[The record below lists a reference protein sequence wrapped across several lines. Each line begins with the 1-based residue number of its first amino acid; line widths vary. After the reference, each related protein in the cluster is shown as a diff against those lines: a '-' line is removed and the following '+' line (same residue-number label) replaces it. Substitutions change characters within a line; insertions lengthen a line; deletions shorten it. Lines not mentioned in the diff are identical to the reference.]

1 MSSVSNID
9 WNNVIKKEAI
19 GIGGAD
25 LGQVHEVKDTYLII
39 QKGLVD
45 KKWYRIPRSL
55 VENFDGIVIRLK
67 VNESE
72 LTRYEKTENKKFEDN
87 PSSPSSP
94 SSPSLYESTDIS
106 KDIDTTKIP
115 LMGEDLKIT
124 KNIAEDNINI
134 TKVPIRETKTLEI
147 QLTHEE
153 ILIEKRPVNSDYN
166 SYITSIQSTE
176 QRSSS
181 SIEEPVESRT
191 EISIPL
197 KREEPVVTKK
207 PYVIEEVIVKKKP
220 TTETKEVSE
229 KVTSEKVNTSD
240 IE

>member
-1 MSSVSNID
+1 MSSDSNID
-9 WNNVIKKEAI
+9 WNNVMKKEAI

-25 LGQVHEVKDTYLII
+25 LGQVHEVEDTHLII

-55 VENFDGIVIRLK
+55 VENFDGIVLRLK

-72 LTRYEKTENKKFEDN
+72 LTRYEKTENKKMEDN
-87 PSSPSSP
+87 PLSSSS
-94 SSPSLYESTDIS
+94 SSSSSYESTDIS

-134 TKVPIRETKTLEI
+134 TKVPIKETKTLEI

-153 ILIEKRPVNSDYN
+153 ILIERRPVNSNYN

-176 QRSSS
+176 QKSSS
-181 SIEEPVESRT
+181 SIEGPVESRT

-220 TTETKEVSE
+220 VIETREVSE
-229 KVTSEKVNTSD
+229 EVTSEKANTSD

>member
-1 MSSVSNID
+1 MSSDSNID
-9 WNNVIKKEAI
+9 WNNVMKKEAI

-25 LGQVHEVKDTYLII
+25 LGQVHEVEDTYLII

-55 VENFDGIVIRLK
+55 VENFDGIVLRLK

-72 LTRYEKTENKKFEDN
+72 LTRYEKTENKKMEDN
-87 PSSPSSP
+87 PLSSPSS
-94 SSPSLYESTDIS
+94 SYESTDIS

-153 ILIEKRPVNSDYN
+153 ILIERRPVNSDYN
-166 SYITSIQSTE
+166 SYVTSIQSTE
-176 QRSSS
+176 QKSSSSS
-181 SIEEPVESRT
+181 SIEGPVESRT

-220 TTETKEVSE
+220 IIETREVSE
-229 KVTSEKVNTSD
+229 DVTSEKVNTS
-240 IE
+240 EVE

>member
-1 MSSVSNID
+1 MSSDSNID

-25 LGQVHEVKDTYLII
+25 LGQVHEVEDTYLIL

-45 KKWYRIPRSL
+45 KKWFRIPRSL
-55 VENFDGIVIRLK
+55 VENFDGIVLRLK

-87 PSSPSSP
+87 PLPSS
-94 SSPSLYESTDIS
+94 YESTGIS
-106 KDIDTTKIP
+106 KDVDTTKIP
-115 LMGEDLKIT
+115 LMGEDLKIK
-124 KNIAEDNINI
+124 KNITEDNINI
-134 TKVPIRETKTLEI
+134 TKLPITETKTLEI

-153 ILIEKRPVNSDYN
+153 ILIERRPVNSDYD

-176 QRSSS
+176 QKSTS

-197 KREEPVVTKK
+197 KKEEPVVTKK
-207 PYVIEEVIVKKKP
+207 PYVKEEVIVKKKP
-220 TTETKEVSE
+220 ITETKDISE
-229 KVTSEKVNTSD
+229 EVTSEKVNTPD

>member
-1 MSSVSNID
+1 MSSDNNID
-9 WNNVIKKEAI
+9 WNNIIKKEAI

-45 KKWYRIPRSL
+45 KKWYSIPRSL
-55 VENFDGIVIRLK
+55 VEYFDGIVIRLK

-72 LTRYEKTENKKFEDN
+72 MNRYEKTENKKFEDN
-87 PSSPSSP
+87 PLPSS
-94 SSPSLYESTDIS
+94 SSSSYGSADIS

-115 LMGEDLKIT
+115 LIGEDLKIA
-124 KNIAEDNINI
+124 KNIIEDNINI
-134 TKVPIRETKTLEI
+134 TKVPITETKTLEI

-153 ILIEKRPVNSDYN
+153 ILIERRPVNSESHLYN
-166 SYITSIQSTE
+166 TSMQSAE
-176 QRSSS
+176 QKSSS
-181 SIEEPVESRT
+181 SIEGPVESRT

-220 TTETKEVSE
+220 VIETKEILE
-229 KVTSEKVNTSD
+229 EVTSEKVNTSNL
-240 IE
+240 E

>member
-25 LGQVHEVKDTYLII
+25 LGQVHEVEDTYLII

-87 PSSPSSP
+87 PSS
-94 SSPSLYESTDIS
+94 SPSLYESIDIS

-115 LMGEDLKIT
+115 LVGEDLKIT

-153 ILIEKRPVNSDYN
+153 ILIERRPVNSDYN
-166 SYITSIQSTE
+166 SYITSIQSIE

-220 TTETKEVSE
+220 ATETKEVSE

>member
-1 MSSVSNID
+1 MSSDSNID

-25 LGQVHEVKDTYLII
+25 LGQVQEVEDTCLII

-55 VENFDGIVIRLK
+55 VENFDGIVLRLK

-72 LTRYEKTENKKFEDN
+72 LTRYEKMENKKFEDN
-87 PSSPSSP
+87 RLSSS
-94 SSPSLYESTDIS
+94 YESTDIS
-106 KDIDTTKIP
+106 KEIDTKKIP

-124 KNIAEDNINI
+124 KSIAEDNINI
-134 TKVPIRETKTLEI
+134 TKVPITETKTLEI
-147 QLTHEE
+147 QLAHEE
-153 ILIEKRPVNSDYN
+153 ILIERRPVNSDYN
-166 SYITSIQSTE
+166 SYTTSIQSTE
-176 QRSSS
+176 QKSSSS
-181 SIEEPVESRT
+181 SIEGPVESRT

-220 TTETKEVSE
+220 VTETKEVSE
-229 KVTSEKVNTSD
+229 EVTYEKANTSD
-240 IE
+240 IK